1 VEKINK
7 KHINY
12 MPLPEIENFVKEN
25 IKPGDV
31 LVIMGAGDIY
41 NLVEKF

>member
-1 VEKINK
+1 MESGLAEK
-7 KHINY
+7 
-12 MPLPEIENFVKEN
+12 FVKEN
-25 IKPGDV
+25 IKRGDV